1 MHRKRLAIIGNGM
14 AAGRLLDDLLRRDGL
29 RHYHVT
35 VFGEE
40 PHGCYNR
47 ILLSR
52 VLAGTAPD
60 EIMLKP
66 PEWYAERGVCFR
78 AGAAVTKL
86 DTAARQIATAD
97 GQSHAYDVA
106 VFATGSAP
114 FVPNVDGLR
123 KPDGRPKDG
132 VFVFRTIEDCQR
144 IRAYT
149 RPAGSA
155 IVVGGGLLG
164 LEAAKGLSDLG
175 LHVTVVHLFDTL
187 MNTQVDKFGGAM
199 LRRAIERLG
208 IFVRTGLITRAV
220 LGDERVEAVAFDDGT
235 RLPTDLVVLAC
246 GVKPRV
252 EAAKASDLP
261 TNAGILVNDTLAT
274 RVPGVYA
281 VGECAEH
288 NGQVYG
294 IVQPIWEQCAV
305 LADLLTG
312 TNPLARY
319 RGSKLYTRLKVAGVE
334 VASMG
339 VVEPQSD
346 ADEVIQVIEERKA
359 VYRKLIVRDGRLV
372 GAMLVG
378 DADTAAA
385 LVRVFERGDRLPA
398 NRLDLFASG
407 EATAPSGGDTVCQC
421 HQVSEATVG
430 DAIRSGCRSLKD
442 LAAQTKAGTGCGSC
456 RGRLTGLLLHAAR
469 QGEGEVAVPLTAANG
484 AV

>member
-1 MHRKRLAIIGNGM
+1 VNRKKLAIIGNGM

-29 RHYHVT
+29 RHYQVT

-52 VLAGTAPD
+52 VLAGAAPD
-60 EIMLKP
+60 DIMLKP
-66 PEWYAERGVCFR
+66 PEWYAERGVRFR
-78 AGAAVTKL
+78 SGAAVTKL
-86 DTAARQIATAD
+86 DAAERQLHTAD
-97 GQSHAYDVA
+97 GQAHPYDTA
-106 VFATGSAP
+106 VFATGSVP
-114 FVPNVDGLR
+114 FVPTIDGLKR
-123 KPDGRPKDG
+123 PDGRPKEG
-132 VFVFRTIEDCQR
+132 VFLFRTVEDCQR

-149 RPAGSA
+149 RPAGNA
-155 IVVGGGLLG
+155 IVIGGGLLG

-199 LRRAIERLG
+199 LRRAIEKLG
-208 IFVRTGLITRAV
+208 IHVRTGLITKAV
-220 LGDERVEAVAFDDGT
+220 LGEERAEAVRFDDGT

-246 GVKPRV
+246 GIKPRV
-252 EAAKASDLP
+252 EVAKASDIP
-261 TNAGILVNDTLAT
+261 TNAGVVVNDTLAT

-312 TNPLARY
+312 ANPQARY
-319 RGSKLYTRLKVAGVE
+319 RGSKLYVRLKVAGVE

-346 ADEVIQVIEERKA
+346 ADEVIQVIEERKT

-385 LVRVFERGDRLPA
+385 LVRLFERGDRLPA
-398 NRLDLFASG
+398 NRLDVFTSG
-407 EATAPSGGDTVCQC
+407 EAAAAAGAGDLVCHC
-421 HQVSEATVG
+421 HQVREAAVVE
-430 DAIRSGCRSLKD
+430 AIQGGCRTLTE
-442 LAAQTKAGTGCGSC
+442 LTERTKAGGGCGSC
-456 RGRLTGLLLHAAR
+456 RGQLANLLLKTARRADEPAVLPLAA
-469 QGEGEVAVPLTAANG
+469 GT
-484 AV
+484 